1 MGGNKFR
8 KGRPFSPVYFFLRDN
23 QMISVFIKKTAEIL
37 HTSLFIVISLTI
49 LLIQST
55 EPSVFAQ
62 KSDDTTFLEQRISMV
77 KTQIVERGVND
88 PHVIGAMK
96 SVPRHKFVP
105 DKYITSAY
113 DDNPLPIGYGQTI
126 SQPYIVAYMTEVLNL
141 RKTSTVLEVGTGS
154 GYQAAILSPI
164 VKQVYTIE
172 IISELA
178 KSAAI
183 RLKDLG
189 YDNVEVAIGDGY
201 YGWNKYA
208 PFDAIIVT
216 AAAGHIPPPLL
227 KQLKNNGRMVIPVGG
242 SFTVQNLILI
252 SKDGDGN
259 ITTRNLI
266 PVRFVPLTGSRD

>member
-227 KQLKNNGRMVIPVGG
+227 EQLKNNGRMVIPVGG